1 MKNTPQINNFLNIGI
16 KRFADR
22 GIDGI
27 RIDEICDEVGVAK
40 SSFYHY
46 FGNKEGF
53 IDQLFEYWYIITT
66 DSVYDKIK
74 HIDDAVERFSA
85 LKELIDSNVE
95 VEYCFLQ
102 MKLFALTNEKARE
115 VVDRAKQKRFDVLF
129 EIFKMAG
136 QSDEEAAINSKMM
149 ILLYF
154 GHVALNHGYSSS
166 TSRVNITNEH
176 ILKFL
181 GLEKS

>member
-53 IDQLFEYWYIITT
+53 IDQLF
-66 DSVYDKIK
+66 
-74 HIDDAVERFSA
+74 
-85 LKELIDSNVE
+85 
-95 VEYCFLQ
+95 
-102 MKLFALTNEKARE
+102 
-115 VVDRAKQKRFDVLF
+115 
-129 EIFKMAG
+129 
-136 QSDEEAAINSKMM
+136 
-149 ILLYF
+149 
-154 GHVALNHGYSSS
+154 
-166 TSRVNITNEH
+166 
-176 ILKFL
+176 
-181 GLEKS
+181 